1 MIKTIAIVAAIAFA
15 SVANAQVA
23 QKNNGIIA
31 QTGINKVVAVQE
43 KNAVKK
49 HIVRAVYVADATRTN
64 NMGTARM
71 IGTNY
76 IGTESGIEGIDFN
89 RK

>member
-1 MIKTIAIVAAIAFA
+1 MFKTIAIVAAIAFA

-23 QKNNGIIA
+23 QKNSIIV
-31 QTGINKVVAVQE
+31 QTGINKVVAIQE
-43 KNAVKK
+43 KNTVKK
-49 HIVRAVYVADATRTN
+49 NIVRAVYVADATRTN

-76 IGTESGIEGIDFN
+76 IGTESGIEGVDFN